1 MERHSGRRN
10 REENEEKTTKSNND
24 ENNNS
29 SNHNNNNENN
39 NSSNNNCSNN
49 NIISKDE
56 YISEL
61 PESDLIFISDNL
73 LYIVQ
78 NINNVIF
85 YYSNSVAGIC
95 RFVNKDS
102 DDLIKDYDPSDNNAE
117 QDKSILKRF
126 IIFQKPLIYL
136 ILVFTQP

>member
-1 MERHSGRRN
+1 MQILFSLIEVLIQLILKIIWKDILV
-10 REENEEKTTKSNND
+10 EEIEKKMKKKTTKSNND

-85 YYSNSVAGIC
+85 YFSNITTIQIILLVIS
-95 RFVNKDS
+95 
-102 DDLIKDYDPSDNNAE
+102 LISYYR
-117 QDKSILKRF
+117 L
-126 IIFQKPLIYL
+126 YL
-136 ILVFTQP
+136 I

>member
-85 YYSNSVAGIC
+85 YFSNITTIQIILLVIS
-95 RFVNKDS
+95 
-102 DDLIKDYDPSDNNAE
+102 LISYYR
-117 QDKSILKRF
+117 L
-126 IIFQKPLIYL
+126 YL
-136 ILVFTQP
+136 I